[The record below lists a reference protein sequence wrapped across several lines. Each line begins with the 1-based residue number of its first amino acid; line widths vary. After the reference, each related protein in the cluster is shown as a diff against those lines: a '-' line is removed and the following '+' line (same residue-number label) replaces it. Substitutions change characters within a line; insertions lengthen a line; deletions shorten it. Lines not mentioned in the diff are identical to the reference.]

1 MILSAGT
8 MSKVSSAVLNMF
20 CTVKYVQPSGVCEK
34 GLVFPRR
41 KTMSWRELTND
52 NKLRLL
58 MESRK

>member
-1 MILSAGT
+1 MILPAAM
-8 MSKVSSAVLNMF
+8 MSKVSSAVLNVL
-20 CTVKYVQPSGVCEK
+20 CSVKYVQPSGVCGK

-58 MESRK
+58 VESRK